1 MIKGNADI
9 YLNCMLIEALVKS
22 LVVQGITNNE
32 ELIEAVDVQFHPEN
46 EWEMEIY
53 SEAVLYAKYAILN

>member
-9 YLNCMLIEALVKS
+9 YLNCMLIEDLVKS